1 MYEGF
6 LHGPFQLF
14 MYFPSLPSKPMPKLS
29 FSIFP
34 IFIFIFKVNF
44 WSFFISAKLAVK
56 FHFCNSLG
64 LSVRRNANLLATVE
78 DISNAIMTVVTKD
91 APTFLWCCKFETIVT
106 NVTSLT
112 IAAAAVSFPSG
123 PGYPVLGGFSRGTDS
138 ISPIR
143 YLLSF
148 SYMSMFVDKH
158 VILLW
163 LEKYNWNQKLWA
175 LLRNL
180 IFFF

>member
-1 MYEGF
+1 M
-6 LHGPFQLF
+6 PQLF
-14 MYFPSLPSKPMPKLS
+14 FDVL
-29 FSIFP
+29 
-34 IFIFIFKVNF
+34 
-44 WSFFISAKLAVK
+44 
-56 FHFCNSLG
+56 
-64 LSVRRNANLLATVE
+64 
-78 DISNAIMTVVTKD
+78 D
-91 APTFLWCCKFETIVT
+91 LWTIVT

-112 IAAAAVSFPSG
+112 IFAAGVSFPSG
-123 PGYPVLGGFSRGTDS
+123 PSYPVLGGFSRGAGG

-148 SYMSMFVDKH
+148 SSISMFINKH

-163 LEKYNWNQKLWA
+163 LEKYNWNKKLWA